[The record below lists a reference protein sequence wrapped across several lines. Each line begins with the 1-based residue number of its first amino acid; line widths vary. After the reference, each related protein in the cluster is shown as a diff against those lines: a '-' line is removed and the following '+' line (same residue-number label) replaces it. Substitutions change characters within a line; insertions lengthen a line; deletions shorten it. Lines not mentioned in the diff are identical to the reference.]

1 MGSNPNYPLH
11 LRGKLQA
18 RARSPPLRG
27 SAPDFGQR
35 LLRRVLGVHGLTATT
50 DVYLG
55 PVRAGPLHRWFVIAS
70 AAVILAVT
78 LFPIAGA
85 EPQRW
90 INCLV
95 CGERGIADFVD
106 NILLFLPFGAALA
119 AAGFPLPRCV
129 LSAALLSASV
139 EFAQL
144 YIPGRDPSLGDV
156 VSNTFGSGLG
166 AVLVAT
172 AHYWLLPPRAQA
184 ARLSWGAA
192 LAAAAVCYGTGWLL
206 APAPP
211 QTRYFALWTPNLAH
225 LAPYQGRVLDAMIGE
240 VRFPGGPI
248 ANSAAARDALRSPE
262 GFSLRVR
269 AVAGP
274 RPAGVAPLFA
284 VYDQHQREILLLG
297 PDRDDLV
304 FRFRTRAATWR
315 LDQPDM
321 RLVGALRAV
330 APGDSLDVTVHGR
343 RGRYAVTIN
352 SSATAALG
360 FTLGSGWA
368 LLMYPE
374 SLPAWL
380 KALLSVAWVAALW
393 VPAGFWAR
401 TRRDGSVIVVTV
413 TIALLGAPV
422 VTSLRAT
429 PVLHWAAAVLGAV
442 AAAAYRLVV
451 ESRERVGAA
460 GEARPQQPAA

>member
-1 MGSNPNYPLH
+1 
-11 LRGKLQA
+11 
-18 RARSPPLRG
+18 
-27 SAPDFGQR
+27 
-35 LLRRVLGVHGLTATT
+35 
-50 DVYLG
+50 
-55 PVRAGPLHRWFVIAS
+55 VRAGPLHRWFVIAS
-70 AAVILAVT
+70 AAVILAAT

-95 CGERGIADFVD
+95 CGERGIADVLV

-119 AAGFPLPRCV
+119 AAGVPLPRCV

-139 EFAQL
+139 EFAQR

-156 VSNTFGSGLG
+156 VSNTVGSGLG
-166 AVLVAT
+166 ALLVAT
-172 AHYWLLPPRAQA
+172 AQYWLLPPRAQA
-184 ARLSWGAA
+184 ARLSWAAA

-225 LAPYQGRVLDAMIGE
+225 LAPYRGRVLDAMIGE
-240 VRFPGGPI
+240 VRFPAGPI
-248 ANSAAARDALRSPE
+248 ANSAAVREALRSPQ

-274 RPAGVAPLFA
+274 PPAAVAALFA
-284 VYDQHQREILLLG
+284 VYDQHQHEILLLG

-304 FRFRTRAATWR
+304 FRYRTRAATSR

-343 RGRYAVTIN
+343 RGRYAVTVN
-352 SSATAALG
+352 SSAPAALG

-380 KALLSVAWVAALW
+380 KALLSWAWIAALW

-401 TRRDGSVIVVTV
+401 TRRDAWVTGMAV
-413 TIALLGAPV
+413 ALALLGAPAV
-422 VTSLRAT
+422 MSLRAT
-429 PVLHWAAAVLGAV
+429 PLLQWATAFLGAL

-451 ESRERVGAA
+451 ESRREDLSAAA
-460 GEARPQQPAA
+460 GEARPQHL

>member
-1 MGSNPNYPLH
+1 M
-11 LRGKLQA
+11 LR
-18 RARSPPLRG
+18 
-27 SAPDFGQR
+27 R
-35 LLRRVLGVHGLTATT
+35 LLALHGLAATT

-70 AAVILAVT
+70 AAVILAAT

-95 CGERGIADFVD
+95 CGERGIADVLV

-119 AAGFPLPRCV
+119 AAGVPLPRCV

-139 EFAQL
+139 EFAQR

-156 VSNTFGSGLG
+156 VSNTVGSGLG
-166 AVLVAT
+166 ALLVAT
-172 AHYWLLPPRAQA
+172 AQYWLLPPRAQA
-184 ARLSWGAA
+184 ARLSWAAA
-192 LAAAAVCYGTGWLL
+192 LAGTAVCYGTGWLL

-225 LAPYQGRVLDAMIGE
+225 LARYRGRVLDAMIGE
-240 VRFPGGPI
+240 VRFPAGPI
-248 ANSAAARDALRSPE
+248 ANSAAVRDALRASE

-274 RPAGVAPLFA
+274 RPAAVAALFA
-284 VYDQHQREILLLG
+284 VYDQHQHEILLLG

-304 FRFRTRAATWR
+304 FRYRTRAATSR

-343 RGRYAVTIN
+343 RGRYAVTVN
-352 SSATAALG
+352 SSAPAALG

-380 KALLSVAWVAALW
+380 KALLSWAWIAALW

-401 TRRDGSVIVVTV
+401 TGRDGSVIVVAVTV
-413 TIALLGAPV
+413 SLLGAPA

-429 PVLHWAAAVLGAV
+429 PLLQWAAASFGAL
-442 AAAAYRLVV
+442 AAAAYRLAV
-451 ESRERVGAA
+451 ESRRERVGAA
-460 GEARPQQPAA
+460 GEARPQQPAP